1 MSNIRGIDKKIDKI
15 WYDIVILLTKHRDDF
30 ICSSETPTNEDRK
43 EFIKRVREKSEIY
56 SRIYNFTNFINRTNF
71 YQKLYSVSIDM
82 ENMMKIRYFYWSIK
96 MGLYDT
102 MSLESNENLFK
113 FWYGSSNASLKEL
126 CLYLYDEFI
135 NRKDI
140 KKYYFN
146 LDESKTIQ
154 DILIDNSNQEG
165 GRCPYCDGKM
175 VNGDPDHFLPKSRF
189 PLLAMY
195 SKNIILSCKNCNMGL
210 KTDEVVLPLIYP
222 NEINVIDYV
231 KFKYLNKKIILEA
244 ISNPRWQKPVNN
256 YLSVIKII
264 KLYDNE
270 EYYNR
275 FKQYQK
281 KYFSSGFSLKKME
294 DFDRISNLEN
304 KWERKIRED
313 FFLNCVILKNI
324 LKSILS
330 LWIVNYFT

>member
-102 MSLESNENLFK
+102 VSLESNENLFE

-154 DILIDNSNQEG
+154 GILIDNSNQEG

-313 FFLNCVILKNI
+313 FFSQLRDSEKYLEKY
-324 LKSILS
+324 SEFMDS
-330 LWIVNYFT
+330 

>member
-102 MSLESNENLFK
+102 VSLESNENLFK

-154 DILIDNSNQEG
+154 GILIDNSNQEG

-281 KYFSSGFSLKKME
+281 KYFSSGFSFKKME

-313 FFLNCVILKNI
+313 FFSQLRDSEKYLEKY
-324 LKSILS
+324 SEFMDS
-330 LWIVNYFT
+330 